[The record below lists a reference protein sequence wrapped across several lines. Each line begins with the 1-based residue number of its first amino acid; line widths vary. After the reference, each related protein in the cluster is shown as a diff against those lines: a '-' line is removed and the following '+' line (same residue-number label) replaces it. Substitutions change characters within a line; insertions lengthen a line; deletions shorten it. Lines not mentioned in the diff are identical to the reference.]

1 MEAAVELRGRVTQAF
16 TAASAPDLAESLL
29 DVDRPVL
36 HSKQY
41 RITEFLGEG
50 GMGKVYRAYDPMLER
65 DVALKVL
72 QPGLPALARHRFR
85 WEARH
90 GARLCHPNI
99 VRVFD
104 LGVLPSSGLDWFA
117 MEYLVG
123 RDLETLL
130 TRAARRSLRLPAR
143 LIGLVFDRT
152 LDALHHAHL
161 SGLVHRDVKP
171 ANIFVTRIPGSA
183 EVGIKLLD
191 FGVAIDLQREGE
203 TAEVCGDPRY
213 VAPEQAMGDV
223 CLDHRADVY
232 AAGISLFEA
241 VTGRHP
247 FEDEGLSSATSLIGA
262 HCHRPVP
269 AASAFLPDAW
279 ALEARA
285 AIDVVIGKA
294 CAKDPLDRFESA
306 AAMRAA
312 LRTVLAP
319 AMASGAAV

>member
-1 MEAAVELRGRVTQAF
+1 MEAAAESRGRVTQAF
-16 TAASAPDLAESLL
+16 TSACVSEVADSLL
-29 DVDRPVL
+29 DVERPVL

-50 GMGKVYRAYDPMLER
+50 GMGKVYRAYDPVLER

-72 QPGLPALARHRFR
+72 QSGLPALARHRFR
-85 WEARH
+85 SEARH

-130 TRAARRSLRLPAR
+130 TRAARRELRLPPR

-183 EVGIKLLD
+183 EVGVKLLD

-213 VAPEQAMGDV
+213 VAPEQAMGDA

-232 AAGISLFEA
+232 AAGISLFES

-247 FEDEGLSSATSLIGA
+247 FECEGLGTATSLIAA
-262 HCHRPVP
+262 HCHQPVP
-269 AASAFLPDAW
+269 PASAFLPDAW
-279 ALEARA
+279 SVESRA
-285 AIDVVIGKA
+285 GLDVVIGKA
-294 CAKDPLDRFESA
+294 CAKDPTERFESA
-306 AAMRAA
+306 AEMRAA

-319 AMASGAAV
+319 FAARV

>member
-1 MEAAVELRGRVTQAF
+1 MGVVFKAEDLRLGR
-16 TAASAPDLAESLL
+16 
-29 DVDRPVL
+29 
-36 HSKQY
+36 H
-41 RITEFLGEG
+41 
-50 GMGKVYRAYDPMLER
+50 
-65 DVALKVL
+65 VALKF
-72 QPGLPALARHRFR
+72 LPEELEHDKQALERFQR
-85 WEARH
+85 EART
-90 GARLCHPNI
+90 ASSLNHPHI
-99 VRVFD
+99 CTIYEVDEHQGRHFI
-104 LGVLPSSGLDWFA
+104 A
-117 MEYLVG
+117 MELLEG
-123 RDLETLL
+123 ETLKHRIAGKPIKVEQAL
-130 TRAARRSLRLPAR
+130 EMAIQIVGALEAA
-143 LIGLVFDRT
+143 
-152 LDALHHAHL
+152 HAK
-161 SGLVHRDVKP
+161 GIVHRDVKP

-247 FEDEGLSSATSLIGA
+247 FEDDGLSSATSLIAA

-269 AASAFLPDAW
+269 AASAFLPNAW
-279 ALEARA
+279 AVEARA
-285 AIDVVIGKA
+285 AIDVVIGRA

-319 AMASGAAV
+319 SMASGAAV